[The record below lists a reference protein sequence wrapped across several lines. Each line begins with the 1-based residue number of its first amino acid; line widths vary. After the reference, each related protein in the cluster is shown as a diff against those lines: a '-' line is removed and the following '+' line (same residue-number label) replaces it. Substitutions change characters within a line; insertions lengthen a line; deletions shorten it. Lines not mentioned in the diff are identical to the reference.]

1 MRAFA
6 TADYGVTPALHN
18 IAVPE
23 PGPGEL
29 RVRVHAASINGFDQ
43 SVAGGYLKGMMEH
56 RFPVVLGKDFAGTV
70 DALGDGVTEF
80 AVGDR
85 VFGVVMK
92 PFLGDGSLGEY
103 VTVPVAVG
111 VAALADAIGFVDAA
125 ALGLAGAAAL
135 AAIDAAQITPNQVVL
150 IVGATGGVGS
160 QTVQLATK
168 AGAHV
173 IATAHTEV
181 EREHVRAMGA
191 AEVVDYAG
199 DIAANVLAAHP
210 GGVDTVVH
218 LVGDPTVLVAAVKP
232 GGRFVSSMIG
242 SPDQIPA
249 ENITVVPIRAN
260 PSPAVLGQVATNQE
274 QGTTRVVIQRTYS
287 LDQAAVALDDFG
299 NGTLGK
305 LVVVL
310 D

>member
-6 TADYGVTPALHN
+6 TPDYGVTPAVHD

-23 PGPGEL
+23 PGSGEL

-43 SVAGGYLKGMMEH
+43 AVAGGYLKGMMEH

-70 DALGDGVTEF
+70 DAVGEGVTEF

-85 VFGVVMK
+85 VFGVVTK

-111 VAALADAIGFVDAA
+111 VAALPDSIGFIDAG

-135 AAIDAAQITPNQVVL
+135 AAIDAAQITPNQVIL
-150 IVGATGGVGS
+150 IAGATGGVGN
-160 QTVQLATK
+160 QVIQLAAQ

-173 IATAHTEV
+173 IATAHTDA
-181 EREHVRAMGA
+181 EREHVRAVGA
-191 AEVVDYAG
+191 AEVVDYVG
-199 DIAANVLAAHP
+199 DLSANVLALHP
-210 GGVDTVVH
+210 GGVDTAVH
-218 LVGDPTVLVAAVKP
+218 LAGDPAVLLAAIKP
-232 GGRFVSSMIG
+232 HGRLVSSLIG

-249 ENITVVPIRAN
+249 ENITVVSIRAD
-260 PSPAVLGQVATNQE
+260 PTPAVLAQLAANHE
-274 QGTTRVVIQRTYS
+274 QGISQVVIQRTYS
-287 LDQAAVALDDFG
+287 LDQTNDALDDFG
-299 NGTLGK
+299 SGTLGK
-305 LVVVL
+305 LVVVF

>member
-6 TADYGVTPALHN
+6 SPDYGVPPTLHD

-23 PGPGEL
+23 PGAGEL

-43 SVAGGYLKGMMEH
+43 AVAGGYLKGMMEH

-80 AVGDR
+80 GVGDR

-111 VAALADAIGFVDAA
+111 VATLPDAIGFVDAS
-125 ALGLAGAAAL
+125 ALGLAGAAAI
-135 AAIDAAQITPNQVVL
+135 AAVEAVQITSNQLVL
-150 IVGATGGVGS
+150 IVGATGGVGGE
-160 QTVQLATK
+160 TVQLATH

-173 IATAHTEV
+173 IATAHTEA
-181 EREHVRAMGA
+181 EREHVQAMGA

-218 LVGDPTVLVAAVKP
+218 LAGDPAVLLAAIKR
-232 GGRFVSSMIG
+232 GGRLVSSMVG
-242 SPDQIPA
+242 SPEQIPA
-249 ENITVVPIRAN
+249 ENVTVVAIRAD
-260 PSPAVLGQVATNQE
+260 PTPAVLGQLATNQE
-274 QGTTRVVIQRTYS
+274 QGTSRVVIQRTYS
-287 LDQAAVALDDFG
+287 LDQTADALDDFG

-305 LVVVL
+305 LVVVIA
-310 D
+310 